1 MAYPSRMRVAL
12 KFSPLA
18 RTTYRRMRPWASAS
32 SLAGIS
38 YKGDTMRKL
47 NTNASVYAVTTFAA
61 LTLLAVTGHA

>member
-32 SLAGIS
+32 SLAGS
-38 YKGDTMRKL
+38 RSSREVGPCGA
-47 NTNASVYAVTTFAA
+47 ASVTYDQSR
-61 LTLLAVTGHA
+61 